1 MNGDNDEQQNKA
13 ETSKEDER
21 AEEKKGK
28 EKDDSRFS
36 YIESSKT
43 GHDERKGLKVLPK
56 SDLKSLRKKHDIKMP
71 HVLKI
76 PKEPENN
83 SEEGESTG
91 KHGRQHDHEKGTAW
105 DRVDRIEA
113 EHEHRRL
120 HHAPSLMDTNIFSEV
135 MGIMRAIVSDFAK
148 FRLEIK
154 NRFNDL
160 SKRNETL
167 IFSMLKTG
175 LHTIADVE
183 RTEGG
188 GIRVIRPPKDM
199 KDNVTED
206 DDGRVTKFTVA
217 LDHEFNICA
226 TCGDEI
232 KADSEFYV
240 MYDHAM
246 KGNTIRVFDTDACRS
261 LWVKANRSIGL
272 GWSDDVATIRNL
284 AYGYATTGIADYK
297 KEYICDFI
305 DWIAEGAIHKDSQQ
319 SLIIGPE
326 NRGSRSKEI
335 RWADEGAKSLEDYA
349 TEFMKST
356 DPDVFPIRVEWNNAS
371 VYRNAIT
378 EFIKFVKD
386 ELKKDT
392 AAEEKS

>member
-1 MNGDNDEQQNKA
+1 MNGGSE
-13 ETSKEDER
+13 
-21 AEEKKGK
+21 GHK

-43 GHDERKGLKVLPK
+43 EHDAKTEETKSKEKRGLRIAPGSDLESLERRFGHKVDGEHQREKVDPK
-56 SDLKSLRKKHDIKMP
+56 SYRQEEVAEQNKAMRELRTKK
-71 HVLKI
+71 
-76 PKEPENN
+76 ESENENN

-91 KHGRQHDHEKGTAW
+91 KHGKRPLRPT
-105 DRVDRIEA
+105 I
-113 EHEHRRL
+113 
-120 HHAPSLMDTNIFSEV
+120 PPLMDAEIFNA
-135 MGIMRAIVSDFAK
+135 GIRLVSGVLGDFAE
-148 FRLEIK
+148 FRLEMK
-154 NRFNDL
+154 KRFNDL

-188 GIRVIRPPKDM
+188 GIRVTRPPKD
-199 KDNVTED
+199 KKRGNVTED
-206 DDGRVTKFTVA
+206 DDGRVTRFTVA
-217 LDHEFNICA
+217 LDHEFNICT
-226 TCGDEI
+226 TCGDKIE
-232 KADSEFYV
+232 ADSEFYV
-240 MYDHAM
+240 TYDHAM

-284 AYGYATTGIADYK
+284 AYGYAITGIALHK
-297 KEYICDFI
+297 KEHVREFI
-305 DWIAEGAIHKDSQQ
+305 DWIEAGAKDKDSQQ

-326 NRGSRSKEI
+326 NRGGRSKEI
-335 RWADEGAKSLEDYA
+335 RWADEGVKSLEDYGNA
-349 TEFMKST
+349 FMKST